1 LDCAITLSLLSES
14 LTGNIGE
21 DWEYSVEA
29 RVFNPELTGTGVVNV
44 PEHKLSPGATQPI
57 PESIESIVLPAG
69 PCNTGPVVELIL
81 QAREIDWLI
90 DDNGSNLIRVPVECP
105 GPGGPSSII
114 EPEISV
120 RVREVPSIR
129 GRFASLRVRVRL
141 VAESVQTSLTPS
153 PLPLE
158 ASAQT

>member
-1 LDCAITLSLLSES
+1 MDCTITFSLLSES
-14 LTGNIGE
+14 LTGDIGE
-21 DWEYSVEA
+21 DWEYKVEA
-29 RVFNPELTGTGVVNV
+29 RVFNPGLTGAGVVTV
-44 PEHKLSPGATQPI
+44 REHKLSPGTTQPI
-57 PESIESIVLPAG
+57 PASIESIVLPAG

-90 DDNGSNLIRVPVECP
+90 DDGGSSLIRVPLECP
-105 GPGGPSSII
+105 GPGGPSNII

-129 GRFASLRVRVRL
+129 RRFATLRVQVRL

-153 PLPLE
+153 SVPLE
-158 ASAQT
+158 TSSQA